1 LKTAKVNTANSS
13 AKDTKASE
21 KINPFKKLMEDKD
34 RIAKAVDNDQSLS
47 TLKDIKFVR
56 PL

>member
-1 LKTAKVNTANSS
+1 MKATKSNIHKPAVSNSAEQKKV
-13 AKDTKASE
+13 
-21 KINPFKKLMEDKD
+21 NPFKKLMEDKD
-34 RIAKAVDNDQSLS
+34 RIAEAVNNGQSLS

>member
-1 LKTAKVNTANSS
+1 MKTEKTSTGKAANVKHAVGNKV
-13 AKDTKASE
+13 
-21 KINPFKKLMEDKD
+21 NPFKKLMDDKN
-34 RIAKAVDNDQSLS
+34 RIVEAIKDGKDLS